1 METLIKA
8 NRTKRAKVAILCMA
22 AMFLCNHAFAQNTFT
37 VSEKENIKDN
47 ECTKTFSCYY
57 GDNDERI
64 MHGLCKTVGKENIVN
79 DKDHKYSFSHTESIN
94 YSHGKKEGAYSFQQK
109 ESTTTTAVYHN
120 YQTDRDYV
128 QRSSANNSIEI
139 AGSYKDD
146 ERDGV
151 WKETIKVRDTLWEP
165 YGGKVERSNIE
176 DEKNTFV
183 YSKGNLVE
191 LTTKDAHYKFRY
203 ENKDG
208 RDIAL
213 LNGIYDKYTVKDGVI
228 VSHIVRLNGDETPI
242 ESDLKQFIDSRENLF
257 EHQDEL
263 LEKGYILE
271 EALWIKYKQRPNIS
285 EFDYN
290 SCTIYKIKKEQLIYA
305 SQEDIQE
312 YLNKLSKLKDKDFE
326 EEYSTF
332 TNKKYIWVNGKKYIK
347 EEDLPSLLPT
357 MKIYKERFSQIQSG
371 LDSIRSFAKR
381 LSMESGRNQI
391 YSIIS
396 PYEQAIT
403 TYSVYFKN
411 DNASFQAR
419 MKEVQECLEIE
430 QDYYSY
436 VIKKDKINLINA
448 KADSIKNI
456 AGENSQIWR
465 KYKEVAK
472 DKYVF
477 ESYERSKEALYDYIK
492 KVDAGLNIADNCL
505 DYIKTL
511 PQLNVLKETIEKNS
525 YFNNVKA
532 KYNETIVSLGD
543 GWNGKEN
550 GDRLRQQM
558 IILEHCLDY
567 LNVLPQFTAL
577 KETIEGNPYFN
588 YVKTK
593 YDGTIASLG
602 NGWNGQEN
610 GDGLRQQTAKLE
622 QYKNHL
628 ENIAAIEKNN
638 EKIVQLAVKAKNIK
652 KIYAKYYNSIQK
664 EYTDNTPAD
673 YLPTIIS
680 NQNALIAALEANDAK
695 DLDKTVKKGK
705 AETMEDI
712 IRIIKQQ

>member
-8 NRTKRAKVAILCMA
+8 NRTKRTKVAILCMS
-22 AMFLCNHAFAQNTFT
+22 AMFLCNHTVAQNTFT
-37 VSEKENIKDN
+37 VSEKENIKGT
-47 ECTKTFSCYY
+47 ECTKTFTCYY
-57 GDNDERI
+57 GENDERI
-64 MHGLCKTVGKENIVN
+64 MHGLCKTVGSEKSSDGPN
-79 DKDHKYSFSHTESIN
+79 HKYSFSHTESIN
-94 YSHGKKEGAYSFQQK
+94 YSHGKKEGAYSFSQK
-109 ESTTTTAVYHN
+109 TYSSSVDVYHD
-120 YQTDRDYV
+120 YQVNRDFKKK
-128 QRSSANNSIEI
+128 RSGAKSIEVT
-139 AGSYKDD
+139 GSYKND

-151 WKETIKVRDTLWEP
+151 WKENAKETDTLAGNVTEHN
-165 YGGKVERSNIE
+165 KS
-176 DEKNTFV
+176 EKNTFV
-183 YSKGNLVE
+183 YSNGKLVE
-191 LTTKDAHYKFRY
+191 LTTKDVHYTFRY
-203 ENKDG
+203 VTKDG
-208 RDIAL
+208 REVAL
-213 LNGIYDKYTVKDGVI
+213 LSGKFDKYTAKDGII

-242 ESDLKQFIDSRENLF
+242 ESDLKQFIDSKENLF

-271 EALWIKYKQRPNIS
+271 EALTIKYKQRPNID

-290 SCTIYKIKKEQLIYA
+290 SCTIYKIKKEQIIYA
-305 SQEDIQE
+305 SQEDIQK
-312 YLNKLSKLKDKDFE
+312 YLNKLSELKDEDFE

-371 LDSIRSFAKR
+371 LDSIRSFEKR

-403 TYSVYFKN
+403 TYSVPFKN

-419 MKEVQECLEIE
+419 MKKVQECLEIE

-477 ESYERSKEALYDYIK
+477 ESYERSKKALYDYIK

-511 PQLNVLKETIEKNS
+511 PQLNVLKKTIEKNS

-610 GDGLRQQTAKLE
+610 GDGLRQQIAKLE

-695 DLDKTVKKGK
+695 DLDKTMKKGK

>member
-8 NRTKRAKVAILCMA
+8 NRTKRAKVAILCMS

-37 VSEKENIKDN
+37 VSEKENIKGN

-79 DKDHKYSFSHTESIN
+79 DKDHKYSFYHTESIN

-109 ESTTTTAVYHN
+109 VSTTTTAVYHD
-120 YQTDRDYV
+120 YQTDGDYV
-128 QRSSANNSIEI
+128 QRSSVNNSIEI

-165 YGGKVERSNIE
+165 YSRKVERTNIK

-242 ESDLKQFIDSRENLF
+242 ESDLKQFIDSKENLF

-271 EALWIKYKQRPNIS
+271 EALWIGYKQCPNIDG
-285 EFDYN
+285 FDYN
-290 SCTIYKIKKEQLIYA
+290 SCTIYKIKKEQITYA
-305 SQEDIQE
+305 SIDDIE
-312 YLNKLSKLKDKDFE
+312 KYLSGVREKEFDEKMRELMASKHFW
-326 EEYSTF
+326 SG
-332 TNKKYIWVNGKKYIK
+332 GKKYVK
-347 EEDLPSLLPT
+347 DSDLTELQSAV
-357 MKIYKERFSQIQSG
+357 KRYKEMLAQIQSG
-371 LDSIRSFAKR
+371 REQIAQLKNKIKENSLYGREIEDLLDSYGNIQTDFPFTTDSSEAQERIDEIR
-381 LSMESGRNQI
+381 
-391 YSIIS
+391 
-396 PYEQAIT
+396 
-403 TYSVYFKN
+403 
-411 DNASFQAR
+411 
-419 MKEVQECLEIE
+419 ECLKMEE
-430 QDYYSY
+430 DFYSF
-436 VIKKDKINLINA
+436 VVKGEKQKIIAA
-448 KADSIKNI
+448 KTDTIKNM
-456 AGENSQIWR
+456 AGENSQIW
-465 KYKEVAK
+465 KQYLEIYNKHYQYIYGNK
-472 DKYVF
+472 K
-477 ESYERSKEALYDYIK
+477 ESYDDLVRRVRYGREKGEAAEMVKQYMADVNEGI
-492 KVDAGLNIADNCL
+492 VIADNCL
-505 DYIKTL
+505 DYARALT
-511 PQLNVLKETIEKNS
+511 QLNELKEDIS
-525 YFNNVKA
+525 A
-532 KYNETIVSLGD
+532 S
-543 GWNGKEN
+543 
-550 GDRLRQQM
+550 
-558 IILEHCLDY
+558 
-567 LNVLPQFTAL
+567 
-577 KETIEGNPYFN
+577 PYFSH
-588 YVKTK
+588 VKTK

>member
-8 NRTKRAKVAILCMA
+8 NRTRRAKVAILCMS
-22 AMFLCNHAFAQNTFT
+22 AMFLCNHAVAQNTFT
-37 VSEKENIKDN
+37 VSEKENIKGT

-57 GDNDERI
+57 GENDERI
-64 MHGLCKTVGKENIVN
+64 MHGLCKTVGSEKSSDGPN
-79 DKDHKYSFSHTESIN
+79 HKYSFSHSESIN
-94 YSHGKKEGAYSFQQK
+94 YSHGKKEGAYSFSQK
-109 ESTTTTAVYHN
+109 TYSSSVDVYHD
-120 YQTDRDYV
+120 YQVNRDFKKK
-128 QRSSANNSIEI
+128 RSGAKSIEVT
-139 AGSYKDD
+139 GNYKND
-146 ERDGV
+146 ERDGI
-151 WKETIKVRDTLWEP
+151 WKENTKETDTLAGNVTEHN
-165 YGGKVERSNIE
+165 KS
-176 DEKNTFV
+176 EKNTFV
-183 YSKGNLVE
+183 FTNGKLTE
-191 LTTKDAHYKFRY
+191 LTTKDVHYTFRY
-203 ENKDG
+203 ATRDRKDVT
-208 RDIAL
+208 L
-213 LNGIYDKYTVKDGVI
+213 LSGKYDKYTIKDGII

-242 ESDLKQFIDSRENLF
+242 ESDLKQFIDSKENLF

-263 LEKGYILE
+263 LEKGYIRE
-271 EALWIKYKQRPNIS
+271 EALTIKYKQRPNID

-290 SCTIYKIKKEQLIYA
+290 SCTIYKIKKEQIIYA
-305 SQEDIQE
+305 SQEDIQK
-312 YLNKLSKLKDKDFE
+312 YLNKLSELKDEDFE

-371 LDSIRSFAKR
+371 LDSIRSFEKR

-403 TYSVYFKN
+403 TYSVPFKN

-419 MKEVQECLEIE
+419 MKKVQECLEIE

-477 ESYERSKEALYDYIK
+477 ESYERSKKALYDYIK

-525 YFNNVKA
+525 YFNSVKT
-532 KYNETIVSLGD
+532 KYNETTATLGD

-558 IILEHCLDY
+558 TTLEQCLDY
-567 LNVLPQFTAL
+567 LNVLPKFNTL
-577 KETIEGNPYFN
+577 KEAIAANPYFN

-593 YDGTIASLG
+593 YDATIASLG

-610 GDGLRQQTAKLE
+610 GDGLRQQITKLE
-622 QYKNHL
+622 QYKNHID
-628 ENIAAIEKNN
+628 NIATIEKNN
-638 EKIVQLAVKAKNIK
+638 ERIMQLTGKAKNIK
-652 KIYAKYYNSIQK
+652 KIYTAYYNNIQK
-664 EYTDNTPAD
+664 EYTDNPPAN
-673 YLPTIIS
+673 YMTTVIS
-680 NQNALIAALEANDAK
+680 NQNALMAALEANDAK
-695 DLDKTVKKGK
+695 ELDKTVKKGK

-712 IRIIKQQ
+712 IQLLKQQ